1 MHRRSRQILKSTRLD
16 VSAELF
22 GYGRK
27 STALSKVSIDL
38 PIPCCVIA
46 VANECDELRELL
58 RGERIN
64 GIFNFAQTHRAIV
77 SGD

>member
-27 STALSKVSIDL
+27 SAALSKVWDHRSAD
-38 PIPCCVIA
+38 PM
-46 VANECDELRELL
+46 LRY
-58 RGERIN
+58 RGRE
-64 GIFNFAQTHRAIV
+64 
-77 SGD
+77 